1 MIYSTY
7 ELLWLFFLCS
17 FCGWLLETTV
27 AAIRQKKF
35 VNRGLVNLPFCV
47 LYGLVAVFVTVFC
60 QELKGIWLYIG
71 SVVDIVVIVNL
82 AGYCIE
88 KIYHR
93 KWWDFSKKLWNLG
106 SYITIP
112 LAACAGVFAV
122 IMMKW
127 GNALC
132 IDFLHLMPGISQKIL
147 IWVLFVLLLVDVI
160 ATWIVLN
167 GKKHRRQSWAKVDRK
182 FARFTRRLSDVIYRH
197 IEKRIH
203 KAYPNSTDETEK
215 KNQAVFAYGCSFYK
229 LVWLFLIGAFGGDIV
244 ETIFCRITEGV
255 WMSRSSVVWGPF
267 SIVWG
272 LAFVIATL
280 ILYRYQDKSD
290 RFIFMTG
297 VFLGGAYEYA
307 CSIFTEIVFGKV
319 FWDYSDIP
327 FNLGGRINLLY
338 CFFWGIAAVIWMKML
353 YPNLS
358 RWIEK
363 IPVRI
368 GKIASWIF
376 ILFMCCNMA
385 VSCLALT
392 RNTQRANHVP
402 AEHSWQKIMD
412 ERFDDNRIKRIYPN
426 ALNTD

>member
-132 IDFLHLMPGISQKIL
+132 IDFLHLMPGIGQKIL
-147 IWVLFVLLLVDVI
+147 IWVLFVLLLADVI

-307 CSIFTEIVFGKV
+307 CSVFTEIVFGKV

-368 GKIASWIF
+368 GKIASWIL

-385 VSCLALT
+385 VSCLALA

>member
-307 CSIFTEIVFGKV
+307 CSVFTEIVFGKV

-368 GKIASWIF
+368 GKIASWIL

>member
-47 LYGLVAVFVTVFC
+47 LHGLVAVFVTVFC

-71 SVVDIVVIVNL
+71 SVIDIVVIVNL

-88 KIYHR
+88 RIYHR
-93 KWWDFSKKLWNLG
+93 KWWDFSRKRWNLG

-112 LAACAGVFAV
+112 LAACSGVFAV
-122 IMMKW
+122 IMIKW

-132 IDFLHLMPGISQKIL
+132 IDFLHLMPEICRKIL
-147 IWVLFVLLLVDVI
+147 IWALSVLLFADVI

-182 FARFTRRLSDVIYRH
+182 FARFTRRLSDIIYRH

-215 KNQAVFAYGCSFYK
+215 KNHAVFAYGCSFYK

-290 RFIFMTG
+290 RFVFMTG

-307 CSIFTEIVFGKV
+307 CSVFTEIVFGKV

-338 CFFWGIAAVIWMKML
+338 CFFWGIAAVVWVKML

-368 GKIASWIF
+368 GKIASWIL
-376 ILFMCCNMA
+376 IVFMCCNMT

-402 AEHSWQKIMD
+402 AEHSWQKLMD